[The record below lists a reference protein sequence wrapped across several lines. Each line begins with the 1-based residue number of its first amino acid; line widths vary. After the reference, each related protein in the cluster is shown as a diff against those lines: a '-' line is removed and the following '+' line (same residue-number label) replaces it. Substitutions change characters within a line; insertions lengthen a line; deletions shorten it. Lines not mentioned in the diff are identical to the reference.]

1 MHLAVLEV
9 CLQIFEDKKLT
20 GQLPYILI
28 FYMYMQGRRRR
39 NIGET
44 FTGFPGNFAKRVEGV
59 AAARETKE
67 RMLKI
72 NHSRADVIF
81 ILNFFSE
88 TMLA

>member
-1 MHLAVLEV
+1 MSYLLILTTYTVWGQLASGCPRTLEV

-44 FTGFPGNFAKRVEGV
+44 FTGFPGNFAKRVERV
-59 AAARETKE
+59 AAIGRQRKGC
-67 RMLKI
+67 
-72 NHSRADVIF
+72 
-81 ILNFFSE
+81 
-88 TMLA
+88 